1 MPGLPTRGIQ
11 HIRQFH
17 KCDEC
22 KILPHKM
29 TWYWITIMKFT
40 NKQDFV
46 VQHYWIQFYI
56 RGVGARGGS
65 RISSRGGDTCK
76 NCAEQR
82 EARKCLGYFVWKITI
97 LRQKIIFFPILGGE
111 RAGCAP
117 PDSAPGYVPCSI
129 YIVSR

>member
-1 MPGLPTRGIQ
+1 MPGLPTRGVQ

-65 RISSRGGDTCK
+65 RISSRGGGHLQKLCR
-76 NCAEQR
+76 AEGGAKMFGVFR
-82 EARKCLGYFVWKITI
+82 VRKITI
-97 LRQKIIFFPILGGE
+97 LRQKIIFFPILGGG
-111 RAGCAP
+111 R
-117 PDSAPGYVPCSI
+117 APGVPPSPLDPPLH
-129 YIVSR
+129 IVWTA